1 MTNREHCNH
10 KQQVKSLAR
19 DSFGRHGTDRIC
31 MLLLVV
37 SSATG
42 TLVQSTGISIQE
54 DSLRTFAGTLSDR
67 EQVGPQLACGV

>member
-1 MTNREHCNH
+1 
-10 KQQVKSLAR
+10 
-19 DSFGRHGTDRIC
+19 

-54 DSLRTFAGTLSDR
+54 DSARTFAGILSDMR
-67 EQVGPQLACGV
+67 TGRSATCLWGLGSVNER